1 MALKDNPYLP
11 LYTKDF
17 STDEKLRECSAQSV
31 GVFIFLMCLF
41 HKQDQ
46 YGKILLKQND
56 KQTDNQILNF
66 AYKIGKHLPYNHEII
81 YSSLIELLDN
91 NVIKIDGDFIYQKRM
106 VEDNKLSEIRATVG
120 SNGGKKTA
128 KKFAKAKVKAK
139 LIANTDIE
147 IDNEIEIDIDNKN
160 KIDLS
165 FVDFEYLEVFELWL
179 EYKKEKKQSY
189 KSQKSLEICYKNLIK
204 IANNDPEVARQII
217 SNSIANNYSGL
228 FPIKQNKEDQ
238 PNKFHN
244 LINLYNQ
251 TQEEYA
257 NKPRTGK
264 KFGEL

>member
-1 MALKDNPYLP
+1 MTLKDKPYLP

-17 STDEKLRECSAQSV
+17 STDERLRECSAQSV
-31 GVFIFLMCLF
+31 GVFIFLLCLF
-41 HKQDQ
+41 HKQEE

-66 AYKIGKHLPYNHEII
+66 AYKIAKHLPYNHDII

-91 NVIKIDGDFIYQKRM
+91 NVIKIDADYIYQKRM
-106 VEDNKLSEIRATVG
+106 VEDNKLSEIRANVG

-128 KKFAKAKVKAK
+128 KKFAKAKSKAK
-139 LIANTDIE
+139 IKANTDIE
-147 IDNEIEIDIDNKN
+147 NDNDIEIEIDNN

-165 FVDFEYLEVFELWL
+165 FVDYEYLESFELWL

-189 KSQKSLEICYKNLIK
+189 KSQKSLEICYRNLLK
-204 IANNDPEVARQII
+204 ISNNDPETASQII

-238 PNKFHN
+238 PHKFHN

-251 TQEEYA
+251 IQDEYA